1 MGQVPMALQTTSK
14 SSPSKI
20 LIVGNGRV
28 ANAFKAYIQT
38 QIKTLLQTQRTAQN
52 GLKMPVPGEILH
64 LAQWHRQ
71 LEVKFSDCCGSKAPT
86 HVWIAITD
94 DAICK
99 FIEENFT
106 SLVGKTVCH
115 FSGGK
120 PSLTVTKGE
129 QSLTVHATHPLTTFG
144 NITDPSWIR
153 NFAHIPFVLDR
164 SSVTANFKLE
174 SLLPGMDNPIYAIDA
189 SDRPYYHAL
198 CALAGGLTVM
208 TWEAIQAR
216 FQSNLN
222 LDPNVLQLFRKQIF
236 ENLSAGGEASVL
248 TGPVARG
255 DLKMIATH
263 FGALEAESDA
273 TLMQMYSLLRQ
284 LNRLEAARK

>member
-1 MGQVPMALQTTSK
+1 MGQVPMALHMTSK
-14 SSPSKI
+14 NSSSKI

-28 ANAFKAYIQT
+28 ANAFKTY
-38 QIKTLLQTQRTAQN
+38 LQNTSSQPETDQETEKKRSLT
-52 GLKMPVPGEILH
+52 
-64 LAQWHRQ
+64 QWHRQ
-71 LEVKFSDCCGSKAPT
+71 LGVRFSDFCAKEAPT
-86 HVWIAITD
+86 HVWIAVSD
-94 DAICK
+94 DAISE
-99 FIEENFT
+99 FVEENFF

-120 PSLTVTKGE
+120 PSLAVTKGE
-129 QSLTVHATHPLTTFG
+129 QCVTVHATHPLTTFG
-144 NITDPSWIR
+144 NTTDPSWIR
-153 NFAHIPFVLDR
+153 NFAQIPFVLDR
-164 SSVTANFKLE
+164 SSVTPNFKLD
-174 SLLPGMDNPIYAIDA
+174 SLLPGIDNPVHLIDA

-208 TWEAIQAR
+208 TWESVQAR

-222 LDPNVLQLFRKQIF
+222 LDPNVLQVFRKQIF
-236 ENLSAGGEASVL
+236 ENLSAGGKTSVL

-263 FGALEAESDA
+263 FGALETKSDA
-273 TLMQMYSLLRQ
+273 TLMQMYSLLVQ

>member
-1 MGQVPMALQTTSK
+1 MGQVPMALHMTSNN
-14 SSPSKI
+14 SPSKI
-20 LIVGNGRV
+20 LVVGNGRV
-28 ANAFKAYIQT
+28 ANAFKTY
-38 QIKTLLQTQRTAQN
+38 LQTRGTAQSSEQKSSN
-52 GLKMPVPGEILH
+52 QQDTETMRSM
-64 LAQWHRQ
+64 AQWHRQ
-71 LEVKFSDCCGSKAPT
+71 LGVKFSDFCTKEAPT
-86 HVWIAITD
+86 HVWIAVSD
-94 DAICK
+94 DAISE
-99 FIEENFT
+99 FVEENFT

-144 NITDPSWIR
+144 NITDSSWIR

-164 SSVTANFKLE
+164 PSVTPDFKLE
-174 SLLPGMDNPIYAIDA
+174 SLLPGIDNPVHLIDS

-208 TWEAIQAR
+208 TWESIQAR

-222 LDPNVLQLFRKQIF
+222 LDPNVLQVFRKQIF
-236 ENLSAGGEASVL
+236 ENLSAAGETSVL

-255 DLKMIATH
+255 DLEMIATH
-263 FGALEAESDA
+263 FGALETKSDA
-273 TLMQMYSLLRQ
+273 TLMQMYSLLVQ